1 MKADDILELEL
12 DSNDSSSDY
21 NTDDIEEEYEVE
33 SDSEAEEVSEEE
45 DEDEEEEED
54 LDDEE
59 DIQIVKRQKV
69 GNIIFNI
76 SGFTERMNTI

>member
-1 MKADDILELEL
+1 MKAEDILELEL

-21 NTDDIEEEYEVE
+21 NTEDIEEEFEVE

-45 DEDEEEEED
+45 DEEEEED
-54 LDDEE
+54 LEEEE
-59 DIQIVKRQKV
+59 DIQVVKRQKV